1 MPTIRVE
8 LFAGRSVDQ
17 KRALAQALTEATVRT
32 LGGSPDGVDVVFVD
46 VERHGWATG
55 GQLWS
60 DPSPAPANAPAAPT
74 AATAPAAP
82 AAPAAPGL

>member
-46 VERHGWATG
+46 VERHDWATG
-55 GQLWS
+55 GKLWS
-60 DPSPAPANAPAAPT
+60 DKASAAASAPT
-74 AATAPAAP
+74 APTGPTAP
-82 AAPAAPGL
+82 GS